1 MRQVPPAYTPVPPA
15 ALLALAGSSTG
26 AGQALHDL
34 LVERHGAPSLALVGS
49 GTQALTLGISALAGP
64 GGAVAL
70 PGWGCYDLA
79 SAAVGAGVRVHLY
92 DLDPGTLQPDPASLA
107 RALEGAAVAVVVS
120 FFGIP
125 VEPHRLPTGAD
136 VAWIHDAAQAH
147 GAVFGPGSVEERAD
161 ATVLSFG
168 RGKGWTGLGGG
179 ALLLRT
185 ERARGAVEAGG
196 RGEGMG
202 SSGGR
207 VGMGVRGAA
216 QWLLGRPSVY
226 GIPARVPALG
236 LGETRY
242 HPPHPVEAMV
252 EASAAVLLASREAA
266 DREARVRRERARH
279 LRSVLE
285 GLAPGG
291 AVEAVGVVPGA
302 DPGYLRFPVLDRAGV
317 DREGARI
324 LGVLPSY
331 PRPLATLEPLKP
343 LLRDADPLPGSVRLS
358 ERLLTLPTHSQT
370 SARDRARLE
379 SWLAAAPAPLRP

>member
-1 MRQVPPAYTPVPPA
+1 MPPS
-15 ALLALAGSSTG
+15 ALLRLAGSSAG
-26 AGQALHDL
+26 AGRALHDL

-92 DLDPGTLQPDPASLA
+92 DLDPATLQPDRASLA
-107 RALEGAAVAVVVS
+107 RAMEGAAVGVVVS

-125 VEPHRLPTGAD
+125 VDPAVLPAGAES
-136 VAWIHDAAQAH
+136 AWIHDAAQAH
-147 GAVFGPGSVEERAD
+147 GTVFGPGSIEERAD

-185 ERARGAVEAGG
+185 ERARGSVEAGG
-196 RGEGMG
+196 RGEVQHAAG
-202 SSGGR
+202 SR

-216 QWLLGRPSVY
+216 QWLFGRPSVY
-226 GIPARVPALG
+226 GLPARVPALG

-242 HPPHPVEAMV
+242 HPPRPVEALDG
-252 EASAAVLLASREAA
+252 ASAAVLLASRPAA
-266 DREARVRRERARH
+266 DAEARVRRQRAGR
-279 LRSVLE
+279 LRQVLAD
-285 GLAPGG
+285 LAPGG
-291 AVEAVGVVPGA
+291 VVEAIRVDPSA
-302 DPGYLRFPVLDRAGV
+302 EPGYLRLPALDRGG
-317 DREGARI
+317 DREAGRA
-324 LGVLPSY
+324 LGVMPSY

-343 LLRDADPLPGSVRLS
+343 LLRDADPLPGSVHLA
-358 ERLLTLPTHSQT
+358 ERLLTLPTHSQA

-379 SWLAAAPAPLRP
+379 GWLAAAPTPLQP